1 VVQAPDRH
9 IDARTRGN
17 GEIERRDAAELKA
30 LQGKEAIY
38 WLDRVDPSNCL
49 VEREGEYQAEPKRG
63 NVMKRM
69 SLGCSFDR
77 HVLKQRR
84 NATFAFTVALDRG
97 PSTPGERT
105 IVAMPG
111 EPAGA
116 CVRQGAARVSN
127 TRTAMR
133 IAELRTRCSAHRVTN
148 RSSASSATINPNA
161 PSGVT
166 T

>member
-1 VVQAPDRH
+1 MVQAPDRH

-84 NATFAFTVALDRG
+84 NATFAFTSRARPRTVNARRANDRRDARGTGRCLCSTRRG
-97 PSTPGERT
+97 PG
-105 IVAMPG
+105 
-111 EPAGA
+111 
-116 CVRQGAARVSN
+116 
-127 TRTAMR
+127 
-133 IAELRTRCSAHRVTN
+133 
-148 RSSASSATINPNA
+148 
-161 PSGVT
+161 
-166 T
+166 